1 MRKQGIVTTV
11 AALLF
16 AGANVHAEDG
26 VESRDDPAA
35 ESGIVDQLYD
45 NTPSRW
51 RVTESVNVG
60 VMAAG
65 YSSPLAE
72 IAFQDNSTVG
82 RLSRLRNLSLL
93 TLGRMGKSRLFIGVN
108 DDGLVGLHF
117 NALSGESDGRYLE
130 MARMP
135 YLKASKADDT
145 RP

>member
-11 AALLF
+11 AALLL
-16 AGANVHAEDG
+16 AGASVHAEDD
-26 VESRDDPAA
+26 VESKDDLAA
-35 ESGIVDQLYD
+35 ESGIVDELYD
-45 NTPSRW
+45 NIPSRW

-60 VMAAG
+60 VMAAE
-65 YSSPLAE
+65 YSSPLTE

-117 NALSGESDGRYLE
+117 KALSGESDGRYLE

-135 YLKASKADDT
+135 YLKASKPDT
-145 RP
+145 TTP